1 MYPYTERFPSKLNSI
16 NSVGDTSP
24 YFGAPRFSGETED
37 KYFSTGSYVVKC
49 GIFL

>member
-24 YFGAPRFSGETED
+24 YFVPLDSAAKQKINTSQQGRT
-37 KYFSTGSYVVKC
+37 
-49 GIFL
+49 